1 VLVVTFFRRAL
12 WYTSIRRIDALYL
25 PPRSLATTN
34 VKSFSQ
40 QALDRGQASK
50 CRVAAHSTTIPAAV
64 HAPTCVAAA
73 LQLRHSLVMAF
84 ANLPLP
90 VARNVGPWYFK
101 AAGFTLVRLSV
112 YIAGLPA
119 CLLMWAKPSIN
130 NHLSASVRQ
139 GHLRV
144 FFPVLEERR
153 SKPRCVCRYDL
164 GPRLPRSPPCPV
176 ACGHGIG
183 GLSADSPI
191 RSPTRVSPVRT
202 EPVQRNPAAPGHHP
216 CKEEEEVGT
225 VGVVVG
231 SVARGTRC
239 VSRSRRNP
247 ACFAGWGG
255 VGTPH
260 ASFRCNNNPRSEPR
274 VPAPRGPPAVPAES
288 PRVPCLVLF
297 RVPPL
302 QQYGS
307 LPLRHGHESEL
318 DRPARDAVT

>member
-1 VLVVTFFRRAL
+1 
-12 WYTSIRRIDALYL
+12 
-25 PPRSLATTN
+25 
-34 VKSFSQ
+34 
-40 QALDRGQASK
+40 
-50 CRVAAHSTTIPAAV
+50 
-64 HAPTCVAAA
+64 
-73 LQLRHSLVMAF
+73 
-84 ANLPLP
+84 
-90 VARNVGPWYFK
+90 
-101 AAGFTLVRLSV
+101 
-112 YIAGLPA
+112 
-119 CLLMWAKPSIN
+119 MWAKPSIN

-144 FFPVLEERR
+144 FFPVLEEKDGA
-153 SKPRCVCRYDL
+153 SRCVCRYDL

-225 VGVVVG
+225 VGV
-231 SVARGTRC
+231 ARGTRC

-255 VGTPH
+255 DPARQLPMQQQPEIRAARRESLPH
-260 ASFRCNNNPRSEPR
+260 GRAH
-274 VPAPRGPPAVPAES
+274 GPPAVPAES

>member
-1 VLVVTFFRRAL
+1 
-12 WYTSIRRIDALYL
+12 
-25 PPRSLATTN
+25 
-34 VKSFSQ
+34 
-40 QALDRGQASK
+40 
-50 CRVAAHSTTIPAAV
+50 
-64 HAPTCVAAA
+64 
-73 LQLRHSLVMAF
+73 
-84 ANLPLP
+84 
-90 VARNVGPWYFK
+90 
-101 AAGFTLVRLSV
+101 
-112 YIAGLPA
+112 
-119 CLLMWAKPSIN
+119 MWAKPSIN

-216 CKEEEEVGT
+216 CKEEVGT

-255 VGTPH
+255 DPARQLPMQQQPEIRAARRESPPH
-260 ASFRCNNNPRSEPR
+260 VARPPFPLN
-274 VPAPRGPPAVPAES
+274 PPAFLALSCFVCHHCSSTGRCRCGTGTKANWI
-288 PRVPCLVLF
+288 
-297 RVPPL
+297 
-302 QQYGS
+302 
-307 LPLRHGHESEL
+307 
-318 DRPARDAVT
+318 DRRGMR